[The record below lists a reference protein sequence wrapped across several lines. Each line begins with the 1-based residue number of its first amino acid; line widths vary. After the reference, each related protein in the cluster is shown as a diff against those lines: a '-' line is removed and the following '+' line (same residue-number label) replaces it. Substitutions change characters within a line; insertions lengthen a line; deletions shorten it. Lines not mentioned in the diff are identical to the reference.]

1 VCFNPAF
8 AQSGKQAT
16 AQEKGELTQLILKD
30 KDVQEVI
37 QQNGASADAVTKGIS
52 VKKVDLNKDG
62 QPEYIAVLEEQVMC
76 GAHANCPNWVYRKAG
91 GDYQLL
97 LSTHGQQLLL
107 EKTSTNNFRDLR
119 SEGSDSAFENSVVIY
134 KFDGNKYQAKNCYSR
149 VYAAKGKRAKIVPRK
164 CEESD

>member
-1 VCFNPAF
+1 
-8 AQSGKQAT
+8 
-16 AQEKGELTQLILKD
+16 LKD

-37 QQNGASADAVTKGIS
+37 QQNGATADAVTKGITI
-52 VKKVDLNKDG
+52 KKVDLNKDG
-62 QPEYIAVLEEQVMC
+62 QSEYFAVLEEQAMC
-76 GAHANCPNWVYRKAG
+76 GAHANCPDWVYRKAG

-97 LSTHGQQLLL
+97 LSTHGQRLLV
-107 EKTSTNNFRDLR
+107 EKSSTNNFRDLR

-149 VYAAKGKRAKIVPRK
+149 VYAAKGKKAKIVPRK